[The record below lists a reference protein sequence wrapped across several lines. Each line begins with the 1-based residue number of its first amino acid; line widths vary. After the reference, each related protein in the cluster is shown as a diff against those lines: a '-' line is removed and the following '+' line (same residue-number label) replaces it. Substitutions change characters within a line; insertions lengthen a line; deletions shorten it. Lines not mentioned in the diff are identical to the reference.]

1 MPTMKLLLA
10 LALLT
15 VPAAVAAREVCRM
28 AEARQQAAI
37 SLLDVT
43 PAAEHRAVVYWIQI
57 L

>member
-43 PAAEHRAVVYWIQI
+43 PAAEHRAVVYWIQS